1 MSGRQ
6 RIYRRRRVDPSEHS
20 LQSQLLKELTYKLRR
35 ELRVLAIPNQSNRHI
50 NNAVRMK
57 AEGMMRGAAD
67 LLFMFPVSEGAVG
80 WLEMK
85 RRTGSLSDHQHGF
98 KSICAMLGHRWAMA
112 RSVDQALDVLR
123 GWNALK
129 AGA

>member
-6 RIYRRRRVDPSEHS
+6 RIYRRRRVDPSESS
-20 LQSQLLKELTYKLRR
+20 LQVQLLQELTYKMRR

-67 LLFMFPVSEGAVG
+67 LLFMFPVEEGAGG

-85 RRTGSLSDHQHGF
+85 TRKGSLSDHQHGF
-98 KSICAMLGHRWAMA
+98 KSICTMLGHRWAMA
-112 RSVDQALDVLR
+112 RSADEALDVLR
-123 GWNALK
+123 GWNALRP
-129 AGA
+129 GA

>member
-1 MSGRQ
+1 MSGRKRMIRPR
-6 RIYRRRRVDPSEHS
+6 RIDASESS
-20 LQSQLLKELTYKLRR
+20 LQVQLLKELTYKLRPDV
-35 ELRVLAIPNQSNRHI
+35 RVLAIPNQSNRHI